1 MFEQL
6 SGDDHMDMLNNQD
19 ANDFVR
25 SAAYKGYIQLGFSHE
40 KALEFLGFKP
50 EQNTAGEAGY
60 MEDIEEVDEET
71 DINCLYHVYC
81 ADKTEEE
88 AIAELS
94 RQFNRSIINIKEI
107 VAYKDPSEN
116 ISSESYLNTLSTNTL
131 KGMYAVLLRQVAT
144 GGDIDNTKQL
154 IEQILAKR
162 TNS

>member
-6 SGDDHMDMLNNQD
+6 SDDDHMDMLNNQD

-40 KALEFLGFKP
+40 KALELLGLKP
-50 EQNTAGEAGY
+50 EQNATGEAGY
-60 MEDIEEVDEET
+60 MEDEEEVDEER

-81 ADKTEEE
+81 SDRTKEE

-94 RQFNRSIINIKEI
+94 RQFNRSVINIKEI
-107 VAYKDPSEN
+107 VAYKEPSED
-116 ISSESYLNTLSTNTL
+116 ISNESYLNSMSTDTL
-131 KGMYAVLLRQVAT
+131 KGLYAVLQRQEAT
-144 GGDIDNTKQL
+144 GGDIDNMKQI
-154 IEQILAKR
+154 IENILAKR